1 MSPGANAQ
9 SFPAD
14 RRLALVIISVLG
26 ITVAADFLFWYQQPG
41 LSLSLFV
48 IILAAA
54 ILFNRRS
61 SQFRGYTFVALSLLL
76 GAIIQSAI
84 EISFSNILVL
94 LVLLAVLMGEAF
106 FSDLPS
112 IWARWSEALWSY
124 LKVLGRWAWL
134 FSALSQ
140 REKADAGFIALSVPA
155 AARLARIVLPVI
167 FVTAI
172 FITLLGN
179 GNAIF
184 GKVTSDLADHFIQWL
199 AHFDLSIG
207 RVWLWFVCLFFA
219 LPLVQP
225 GNLPHAPRFW
235 TRTCPR
241 LGFPRDERVAFWRS
255 AALLGSLNALYFAVN
270 TIDVIYL
277 WANARLPAGV
287 NYSAFVHQGVFNLIL
302 AVLLAGAVLVAL
314 FQQSAVITERRSLQW
329 LALFWIGQNLLLV
342 SGVMLRLK
350 LYVEAYQLSE
360 LRVYVALFL
369 LLVACGFVILA
380 IHVHRQHSLNW
391 LILSNLLA
399 TFTLFYLV
407 QFADVAGFVARSNVA
422 RWRDHHSILD
432 VDYLARLGPSASPSL
447 LAAAQFDQT
456 DENAL
461 RAQLAKTQSSE
472 TEYLASL
479 NWRSWQ
485 ARHVHYARELLKRTA
500 R

>member
-1 MSPGANAQ
+1 MNPGADAQ

-14 RRLALVIISVLG
+14 RRFTTVIVSVLCV
-26 ITVAADFLFWYQQPG
+26 TVTADFLLWYQRPG
-41 LSLSLFV
+41 LSLSFF
-48 IILAAA
+48 IIVLAAA
-54 ILFNRRS
+54 ILSNRRS
-61 SQFRGYTFVALSLLL
+61 SQLRGCTFVALSLLL
-76 GAIIQSAI
+76 GAIIQSVI

-94 LVLLAVLMGEAF
+94 LILLAVLMGEAF

-112 IWARWSEALWSY
+112 LGARWSEALWSY
-124 LKVLGRWAWL
+124 LKLLGRWTW
-134 FSALSQ
+134 FFRALSQ

-155 AARLARIVLPVI
+155 TARLARIVLPVI

-184 GKVTSDLADHFIQWL
+184 GKVASDLVNHFIQWL
-199 AHFDLSIG
+199 ARFDLSIG
-207 RVWLWFVCLFFA
+207 RVWFWFVCLFFA
-219 LPLVQP
+219 LPFVQP
-225 GNLPHAPRFW
+225 GDLPHAPRFW

-287 NYSAFVHQGVFNLIL
+287 NYSAFVHQGVFNLTV
-302 AVLLAGAVLVAL
+302 AVLLAGAVLAAL
-314 FQQSAVITERRSLQW
+314 FQQSAMIAERRSLQW

-342 SGVMLRLK
+342 SGVMLRLR

-380 IHVHRQHSLNW
+380 IHVHRQRSLNW
-391 LILSNLLA
+391 LIFSNLLA

-422 RWRDHHSILD
+422 RWKNHHSILD
-432 VDYLARLGPSASPSL
+432 VDYLARLGPSASPAL
-447 LAAAQFDQT
+447 LEAAQFDQT
-456 DENAL
+456 EGSAWH
-461 RAQLAKTQSSE
+461 AQLAKTQSSE
-472 TEYLASL
+472 AQYLASL

-485 ARHVHYARELLKRTA
+485 ARHVYYARELLKRTA